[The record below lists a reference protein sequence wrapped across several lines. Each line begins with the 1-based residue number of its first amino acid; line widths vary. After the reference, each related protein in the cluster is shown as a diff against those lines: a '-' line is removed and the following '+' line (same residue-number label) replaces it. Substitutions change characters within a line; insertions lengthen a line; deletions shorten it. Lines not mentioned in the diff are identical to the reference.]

1 MKNEK
6 FTKGKWKQR
15 QNFEHALCTKIENG
29 SECYHNEINIHDTDG
44 RIICSVNYATDTPNM
59 GWGRNETIDKWKAN
73 AQLIASAPELL
84 EALKDLLNEDRVKI
98 AMQESGENSV
108 FNDKVKQAKQ
118 AIEKATKI

>member
-73 AQLIASAPELL
+73 AQLIASAPIMLSALERVEYYLTALYESNETAPFPLRSELDNIR
-84 EALKDLLNEDRVKI
+84 E
-98 AMQESGENSV
+98 
-108 FNDKVKQAKQ
+108 
-118 AIEKATKI
+118 AIEKATKID